1 MILMSPLLTI
11 AFCSILCVWVFSLPI
26 HLLGF
31 LRALASF
38 GSLLLLRCLLLSQ
51 IGWHDC
57 VELPSKNIWCKN
69 NCKMIDT

>member
-11 AFCSILCVWVFSLPI
+11 AFCSILLSVWVFSLPI

-51 IGWHDC
+51 IGWHDF
-57 VELPSKNIWCKN
+57 VKLPSKNN
-69 NCKMIDT
+69 R